1 CARTVRD
8 LFGAEPL
15 WWCQGDRVRE
25 QLAAL
30 TGGRAVLEGPG
41 PVIDADRPWPPRTG
55 IRWGLPVIGRRADTR
70 TWSWPAGPDLL
81 LAAYPDSP
89 DIDVRLLGPADVPR
103 RVLGGRLPPNW
114 MVYSDR
120 DVSVRSY
127 LYQIDFFV
135 LFTRTDDVG
144 ADLHPLLEALAA
156 GCVVLLPP
164 RFARIFGDAAVYCD
178 ERSVREVV
186 REY

>member
-1 CARTVRD
+1 
-8 LFGAEPL
+8 
-15 WWCQGDRVRE
+15 
-25 QLAAL
+25 
-30 TGGRAVLEGPG
+30 
-41 PVIDADRPWPPRTG
+41 
-55 IRWGLPVIGRRADTR
+55 IGRRADTR

-178 ERSVREVV
+178 ERSVRAVV
-186 REY
+186 REYHSRPERFLRQSRRAVEWARTRGSAEDYANVVLSTLGSGSAGPRRSS